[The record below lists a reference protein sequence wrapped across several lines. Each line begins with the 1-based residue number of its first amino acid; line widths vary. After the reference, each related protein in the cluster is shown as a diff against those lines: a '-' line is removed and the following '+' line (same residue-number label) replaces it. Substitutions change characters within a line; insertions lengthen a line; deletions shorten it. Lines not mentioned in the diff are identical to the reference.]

1 MKKQLPINK
10 PQSHLEKLQK
20 LGMSEQFASELLDLH
35 KNNFWNKSDLLEMVE
50 ILKEAY
56 TNLPDEYEWRN

>member
-20 LGMSEQFASELLDLH
+20 LGMSEKFASELLDLH

-56 TNLPDEYEWRN
+56 INLPDEYEWRN